1 VAVNAFGGISVLL
14 AEFIMTFLL
23 MIAIIGTAVDERG
36 KALKIGGFGIGL
48 TVASN
53 ILAGGAVT
61 GASMNPAR
69 SFGPALVHGNWLMH
83 WAYWVAPR
91 AWPRCS
97 TPSGGPPRAQP
108 HTARL
113 MHHVAFQTSRHS

>member
-69 SFGPALVHGNWLMH
+69 SFGPALVQGNWLMH
-83 WAYWVAPR
+83 WALGRAACVAAVLYAFRRTPESS
-91 AWPRCS
+91 AAHGAPHASRCL
-97 TPSGGPPRAQP
+97 PD
-108 HTARL
+108 
-113 MHHVAFQTSRHS
+113 